1 MKCKELG
8 VNFTEN
14 SFKLMIEKT
23 ESTLGYGKSFD
34 VVRKEML
41 LSGSVRAVYYY
52 INGFSNG
59 ELTEHLHEFLMRDMY
74 NDGVMPENAY
84 QYIKMNLPYAE
95 CTVLSDFEK
104 ALYFVLSGA
113 ALFIIDG
120 YCDYIIIDTRNY
132 PKRDVGEPANDRVL
146 RGPREG
152 FVEALVPNIGLIRR
166 RIRDSRLRIEKL
178 TVGSS
183 TKTDVALCYLEGGEN
198 GELLDNIRKRLENS
212 NIDAINM
219 GLESISEVIAGGKW
233 YNPFPRVRYTERPDA
248 ACSMILEGSVILV
261 CDNYPSVIILPTSF
275 LDFSQDTD
283 DFYFTPFVGGYL
295 KLVRLMVYGFSLII
309 TPLWYLLILNPD
321 WIPNWLDFIVPADK
335 YHVPILLQLL
345 SVEICV
351 DGLKLASLNTPD
363 TMSNS
368 LGIIGGLLLGDFAVN
383 VGWLSNEVIFYMA
396 FVAIANFTQPSYEM
410 SYALKYMRMLT
421 LVLIALFSLLG
432 LSILGMVLGFV
443 ITVFLIVSTPVIPGS
458 KGYLYPLFP
467 WNKRAFLR
475 LLFRAALKSGENKN
489 KL

>member
-1 MKCKELG
+1 MK
-8 VNFTEN
+8 
-14 SFKLMIEKT
+14 EKT
-23 ESTLGYGKSFD
+23 ECYLGYGKSFD

-41 LSGSVRAVYYY
+41 LFSKTEAAYYY

-59 ELTEHLHEFLMRDMY
+59 TLTEHIHEFLLSDREDM
-74 NDGVMPENAY
+74 PRNAY
-84 QYIKMNLPYAE
+84 EYVKARIPYAE
-95 CTVLSDFEK
+95 CSIIKDFEK

-113 ALFIIDG
+113 ALLIISG
-120 YCDYIIIDTRNY
+120 YDDYIIVDTRNY

-178 TVGSS
+178 TVGTS
-183 TKTDVALCYLEGGEN
+183 TKTDIALCYIDGE
-198 GELLDNIRKRLENS
+198 DNVQLIENIKKRLNS
-212 NIDAINM
+212 SNLSAVNM
-219 GLESISEVIAGGKW
+219 GLESISEVIAGGQW

-261 CDNYPSVIILPTSF
+261 CDNYPSAIILPTSF
-275 LDFSQDTD
+275 FDFTQDTD

-295 KLVRLMVYGFSLII
+295 KLVRLFVYGLSLII
-309 TPLWYLLILNPD
+309 TPLWYFLILNPEI
-321 WIPNWLDFIVPADK
+321 IPQWLDFIVPAQEH
-335 YHVPILLQLL
+335 HVPVLLQLL
-345 SVEICV
+345 SVEICI

-410 SYALKYMRMLT
+410 SYALKFMRMLT
-421 LVLIALFSLLG
+421 LVLISAFSLIGLSVFGIVLG
-432 LSILGMVLGFV
+432 LV
-443 ITVFLIVSTPVIPGS
+443 ITVFLIVATPVIPGA

-467 WNKRAFLR
+467 WNKSAFFR
-475 LLFRAALKSGENKN
+475 LLFRASLKSNRKCDENKN
-489 KL
+489 KM

>member
-1 MKCKELG
+1 M
-8 VNFTEN
+8 NFN
-14 SFKLMIEKT
+14 GRCLKLE
-23 ESTLGYGKSFD
+23 EFLGYGKSFD
-34 VVRKEML
+34 VVKKEMI
-41 LSGSVRAVYYY
+41 LSCGRSAVYYY

-59 ELTEHLHEFLMRDMY
+59 VLTEQIHEFILSNKAEKDS
-74 NDGVMPENAY
+74 MPTNAY
-84 QYIKMNLPYAE
+84 QYAKQYIPYGE
-95 CTVLSDFEK
+95 CTVTDDFDK
-104 ALYFVLSGA
+104 AVYFVLSGA
-113 ALFIIDG
+113 AILIIDG
-120 YCDYIIIDTRNY
+120 YSEYIIVDTRNY

-178 TVGSS
+178 TVGKS
-183 TKTDVALCYLEGGEN
+183 TKTDVAICYLEDTEN
-198 GELLDNIRKRLENS
+198 KELIHNIKKRLN
-212 NIDAINM
+212 NANLDAVNM

-261 CDNYPSVIILPTSF
+261 CDNYPSTIILPTSF
-275 LDFSQDTD
+275 FDFSQDTD

-295 KLVRLMVYGFSLII
+295 KLVRLFVYGFSLII
-309 TPLWYLLILNPD
+309 TPIWYLLILNPD
-321 WIPNWLDFIVPADK
+321 VIPQWLDFIIPSK
-335 YHVPILLQLL
+335 EYHVPVLLQLL
-345 SVEICV
+345 SVEICI

-410 SYALKYMRMLT
+410 SYALKFMRMLS
-421 LVLIALFSLLG
+421 LVLIALFGLIGLSLLG
-432 LSILGMVLGFV
+432 FILGFV
-443 ITVFLIVSTPVIPGS
+443 ITVFLIVKTPVIPGA
-458 KGYLYPLFP
+458 KGYLYPLIP
-467 WNKRAFLR
+467 WNKKA
-475 LLFRAALKSGENKN
+475 LFRLIFRVSLKANKN
-489 KL
+489 KM

>member
-1 MKCKELG
+1 MKCIELG
-8 VNFTEN
+8 VEFTKN
-14 SFKLMIEKT
+14 DFKLMISKIEDA
-23 ESTLGYGKSFD
+23 LGYGKSFD

-41 LSGSVRAVYYY
+41 LSGGGTAMYYY

-59 ELTEHLHEFLMRDMY
+59 ELTEHIHEFLMTSGHGG
-74 NDGVMPENAY
+74 NKLPEDAY
-84 QYIKMNLPYAE
+84 QYIKKNLPYAE
-95 CTVLSDFEK
+95 CTVLADFEK
-104 ALYFVLSGA
+104 AVYFVLSGA
-113 ALFIIDG
+113 ALLIIEG
-120 YCDYIIIDTRNY
+120 YDDYIVIDTRNY

-178 TVGSS
+178 TIGNS
-183 TKTDVALCYLEGGEN
+183 TQTDIALCYLDGGDN
-198 GELLDNIRKRLENS
+198 KELLDNIRKRLENS
-212 NIDAINM
+212 NIDAVNM

-261 CDNYPSVIILPTSF
+261 CDNYPSTIILPTSF
-275 LDFSQDTD
+275 FDFSQDTD

-295 KLVRLMVYGFSLII
+295 KLVRLFVYGFSLII
-309 TPLWYLLILNPD
+309 TPIWYLLILNPEI
-321 WIPNWLDFIVPADK
+321 IPHWLDFVIPADK
-335 YHVPILLQLL
+335 YHVPVLLQLL

-410 SYALKYMRMLT
+410 SYALKFMRMLT
-421 LVLIALFSLLG
+421 LVFIALFSKIG
-432 LSILGMVLGFV
+432 LSVLGIVLGFIV
-443 ITVFLIVSTPVIPGS
+443 TVFLIVKTPVIPGS

-467 WNKRAFLR
+467 WNKRAFFR
-475 LLFRAALKSGENKN
+475 LLFRAALKTDENKN
-489 KL
+489 KM